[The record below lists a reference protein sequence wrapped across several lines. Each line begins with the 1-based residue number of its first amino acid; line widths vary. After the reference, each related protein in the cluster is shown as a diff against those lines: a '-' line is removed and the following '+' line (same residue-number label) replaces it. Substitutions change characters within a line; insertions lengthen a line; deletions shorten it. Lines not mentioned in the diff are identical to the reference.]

1 MGCPGLMP
9 PPTCGLAMPLTPP
22 RPRAASPAK
31 SLVDSQSWSIT
42 VNSTQAPRRRHASA
56 GTELKTGQ
64 SGACCSQTAQAWG
77 TASQVGTHKWKSS
90 SYTGC
95 NVRALTWVLWLRTS
109 GKRCGGP
116 SSTITKGSLRPRR
129 HGVSHTS
136 PRPLAPVGAAAA
148 PHHWHPRAGD
158 RLRAAPP
165 QPAAAQPLHNGTGQS
180 GAQTGSAPET
190 SVGKASGKIQ

>member
-1 MGCPGLMP
+1 MA

-56 GTELKTGQ
+56 GTELWTGQ
-64 SGACCSQTAQAWG
+64 SGACCSHPAQAEG
-77 TASQVGTHKWKSS
+77 RAGQAGTHKWKSS

-95 NVRALTWVLWLRTS
+95 SVRALTWVLWLRTS

-129 HGVSHTS
+129 YLVSQMS
-136 PRPLAPVGAAAA
+136 PCPQTPIHPQLQL
-148 PHHWHPRAGD
+148 PHHWHPEAVSPPH
-158 RLRAAPP
+158 AAPP
-165 QPAAAQPLHNGTGQS
+165 QLAAARLLHNDTGQS

-190 SVGKASGKIQ
+190 SVGKASGKSQ

>member
-56 GTELKTGQ
+56 GTELWTGQ
-64 SGACCSQTAQAWG
+64 SGACCSHMAQAGG
-77 TASQVGTHKWKSS
+77 TAGQVGTHKWKSS

-129 HGVSHTS
+129 YIVSQMSAYSLSCVCPVTPPMRCAS
-136 PRPLAPVGAAAA
+136 PLASRGSKSAACSTSTASRCSAA
-148 PHHWHPRAGD
+148 
-158 RLRAAPP
+158 
-165 QPAAAQPLHNGTGQS
+165 S
-180 GAQTGSAPET
+180 
-190 SVGKASGKIQ
+190 